1 VSGSAARTPGP
12 GLAPWRARMLAAW
25 GLAIVLGAAAFW
37 TANAA
42 YRTLPRP
49 EPLEEL
55 SYYPSGAHLRPAAL
69 GHPETAA
76 DLAWLRAVQYYGE
89 HRESDMRFTRMGH
102 VFDILTTLA
111 PNFVPAYVFGGFAL
125 AQEGGD
131 VAGGERLMQRGIEAN
146 PSSGVLA
153 FELGFFYFVR
163 PGGRDLERAGE
174 YFEQAARQADA
185 PAQAARFAAFSH
197 QNAGN
202 LAVAYELWG
211 EVAQSSPNRYLREM
225 AHVQME
231 RIREALAEGRV
242 ELAVRKLGVPTVRLQ
257 GSGIPPR
264 K

>member
-1 VSGSAARTPGP
+1 
-12 GLAPWRARMLAAW
+12 MD
-25 GLAIVLGAAAFW
+25 
-37 TANAA
+37 AN
-42 YRTLPRP
+42 
-49 EPLEEL
+49 
-55 SYYPSGAHLRPAAL
+55 
-69 GHPETAA
+69 ETAPDIETAKAELEKWKKLDA
-76 DLAWLRAVQYYGE
+76 DKAEKINGKWVGGE
-89 HRESDMRFTRMGH
+89 DRKKLIAKVKELLKESDEMMQSKQ
-102 VFDILTTLA
+102 TLKA
-111 PNFVPAYVFGGFAL
+111 VGKLQEAVRLYPNNW
-125 AQEGGD
+125 
-131 VAGGERLMQRGIEAN
+131 EAN
-146 PSSGVLA
+146 